1 MTWSLAFYIAFR
13 KNFESY
19 DSYASSLYCMI
30 IWSIPTEEKEWE
42 RGAMNTG
49 QITNALLVVLFMVN
63 IIIICLAM

>member
-1 MTWSLAFYIAFR
+1 
-13 KNFESY
+13 
-19 DSYASSLYCMI
+19 MI

-63 IIIICLAM
+63 SMIIYLVM